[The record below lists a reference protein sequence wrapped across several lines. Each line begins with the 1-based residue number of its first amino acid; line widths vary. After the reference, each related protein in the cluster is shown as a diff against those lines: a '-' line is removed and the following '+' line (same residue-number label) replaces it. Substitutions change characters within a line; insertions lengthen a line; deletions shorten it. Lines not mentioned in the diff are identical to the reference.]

1 MDAAATIFAAGMFK
15 YQFYAC
21 QAFGGLVFCA
31 CKDDIAHR
39 AATKLLGGGF
49 TEHPADGI
57 NHIGFAAAV
66 GPDNRGDGFGE
77 MKRCRIGKGFKACQ
91 FELF

>member
-21 QAFGGLVFCA
+21 QAFGGLVLRA
-31 CKDDIAHR
+31 GKNNITHR

-66 GPDNRGDGFGE
+66 GPDNRCDGFGE
-77 MKRCRIGKGFKACQ
+77 MKRCRIGKRFKACQ